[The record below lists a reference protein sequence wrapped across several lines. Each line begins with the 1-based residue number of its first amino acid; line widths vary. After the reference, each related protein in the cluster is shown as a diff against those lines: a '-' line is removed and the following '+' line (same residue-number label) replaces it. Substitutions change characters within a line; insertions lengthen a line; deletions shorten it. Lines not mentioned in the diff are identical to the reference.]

1 MRTTVSWDSGNPPY
15 YSKTQ
20 KQEVLKLEEK
30 NVYKPWDKKKRRLE
44 VYWDFRPRE
53 RPNKEK
59 LRDRK
64 FMKNEHSVLVFCK
77 I

>member
-1 MRTTVSWDSGNPPY
+1 VN
-15 YSKTQ
+15 
-20 KQEVLKLEEK
+20 
-30 NVYKPWDKKKRRLE
+30 KPWGEEERRMK

-53 RPNKEK
+53 RQNKEK

-64 FMKNEHSVLVFCK
+64 FMKNEHSIFVFCN

>member
-1 MRTTVSWDSGNPPY
+1 VGSRKPTVLFKN
-15 YSKTQ
+15 Q

-30 NVYKPWDKKKRRLE
+30 NVYKPWGKEERRLRA
-44 VYWDFRPRE
+44 YWDFRLRE
-53 RPNKEK
+53 RQNKEK

-64 FMKNEHSVLVFCK
+64 FMKNEHSILVFFN